1 MKRSLRIV
9 HRKLWPLLAAA
20 VAILFTLA
28 LLLRE
33 PPT

>member
-1 MKRSLRIV
+1 MKRSLRTI
-9 HRKLWPLLAAA
+9 HRRVWPLLAVA
-20 VAILFTLA
+20 VAIVFALA